1 MIEAL
6 AILAVSLALLALR
19 QNLLVV
25 LGVATGLA
33 YWFWGDG
40 QIENIIHDG
49 WDGLNNHN
57 LLSIPMYLLAGAIM
71 ARGAIAK
78 RLIRLA
84 RAVSA
89 PIPGGLAI
97 ATVLSC
103 AMFAAVTG
111 SGTVALLAIGSV
123 MYPAL
128 LEAGYSK
135 RFALGAL
142 CAAGTLGIVVPPSI
156 PLILYGIMTQTN
168 IADLFIAGV
177 GPALLLTG
185 LMSVW
190 AIARNWRFRLGW
202 WRLRE
207 LGLALLHGIWSLL
220 MPVIILGGIYTGWF
234 TATESAAIAVVYGL
248 FVEIVIHREMR
259 FKQLI
264 EVITTTTRL
273 MGSLFPVLMMAF
285 ALNKF
290 LTYEQVPDMAVQ
302 WLLAN
307 IDSLPGFILLM
318 NAFLLLV
325 GCFMDIGSAILILA
339 PLLQPIAVAQGM
351 DAVHFG
357 VVMVVNLEMGYL
369 TPPMGLNIIVA
380 MSAFNESFG
389 EICRAVIPFLLLM
402 LAALVTVSFWPGLS
416 LFLLQ

>member
-1 MIEAL
+1 MTG
-6 AILAVSLALLALR
+6 AIAIIAVAAVLLAVR

-25 LGVATGLA
+25 LGVATGMA

-40 QIENIIHDG
+40 QIQNIINDG
-49 WDGLNNHN
+49 WDGLNRDV

-78 RLIRLA
+78 RLIRFA
-84 RAVSA
+84 RAFSA

-111 SGTVALLAIGSV
+111 SGTVTLLAVGAV

-156 PLILYGIMTQTN
+156 PLILYGVMTRTS
-168 IADLFIAGV
+168 IKELFIAGI

-185 LMSVW
+185 FMSAW
-190 AIARNWRFRLGW
+190 AIARNWRFRLGSW
-202 WRLRE
+202 NLRE
-207 LGLALLHGIWSLL
+207 MARAFIHGIWSLI
-220 MPVIILGGIYTGWF
+220 MPVIILGGIYSGIF
-234 TATESAAIAVVYGL
+234 TATESAAIAVVYGF

-259 FKQLI
+259 FKEVI

-273 MGSLFPVLMMAF
+273 MGSLFPVLMMAL
-285 ALNKF
+285 ALNVF
-290 LTYEQVPDMAVQ
+290 LTYEQVPDLAVE
-302 WLLAN
+302 WLSAR
-307 IDSLPGFILLM
+307 IHSLPGFILAM

-380 MSAFNESFG
+380 MTAFNESFG
-389 EICRAVIPFLLLM
+389 EICRAVLPFLALM
-402 LAALVTVSFWPGLS
+402 LAALVVVSFWPGLS

>member
-1 MIEAL
+1 MTGAL
-6 AILAVSLALLALR
+6 SILGAALLLLALR

-25 LGVATGLA
+25 LGVVAGMA

-40 QIENIIHDG
+40 QVQNIINDG
-49 WDGLNNHN
+49 WDGLNRDV
-57 LLSIPMYLLAGAIM
+57 LLSIPMYLLAGAVM
-71 ARGAIAK
+71 ARGAIAS

-84 RAVSA
+84 RALSA

-111 SGTVALLAIGSV
+111 SGTVALLAIGAV

-156 PLILYGIMTQTN
+156 PLILYGIMTQTS
-168 IADLFIAGV
+168 ISELFIAGV

-185 LMSVW
+185 LISAW
-190 AIARNWRFRLGW
+190 AIARNWRFRLRSWSAQEIGAAVA
-202 WRLRE
+202 RE
-207 LGLALLHGIWSLL
+207 IWSLL

-234 TATESAAIAVVYGL
+234 TATESASIAVVYGF

-259 FKQLI
+259 FKDVI
-264 EVITTTTRL
+264 EVFTSTTRL
-273 MGSLFPVLMMAF
+273 MGSLFPVLMMAL
-285 ALNKF
+285 ALNVF
-290 LTYEQVPDMAVQ
+290 LTYEQVPDMAVE
-302 WLLAN
+302 WLSTH

-369 TPPMGLNIIVA
+369 TPPMGLNLIVA
-380 MSAFNESFG
+380 MTAFKESFG
-389 EICRAVIPFLLLM
+389 EICRAVLPFLLLM
-402 LAALVTVSFWPGLS
+402 LAALAAVSFWPGLS

>member
-1 MIEAL
+1 MTEAL

-357 VVMVVNLEMGYL
+357 IVMVVNLEMGYL

-380 MSAFNESFG
+380 MTAFNESFG
-389 EICRAVIPFLLLM
+389 EICRAVLPFLALM
-402 LAALVTVSFWPGLS
+402 LIALITVSFWPGLS

>member
-40 QIENIIHDG
+40 QIQNIIHDG

-84 RAVSA
+84 RAVSS

-111 SGTVALLAIGSV
+111 SGTVALLAIGAV

-318 NAFLLLV
+318 NAFLLIV

-402 LAALVTVSFWPGLS
+402 LAALVTVSFWPDLS

>member
-1 MIEAL
+1 MTGAL
-6 AILAVSLALLALR
+6 VILGSALALLALR

-40 QIENIIHDG
+40 QIQNIIIDG
-49 WDGLNNHN
+49 WDGLNKDV

-71 ARGAIAK
+71 ARGAIAR
-78 RLIRLA
+78 RLIRFA

-111 SGTVALLAIGSV
+111 SGTVALLAIGAV

-156 PLILYGIMTQTN
+156 PLILYGIMTQTS
-168 IADLFIAGV
+168 ISDLFIAGI

-190 AIARNWRFRLGW
+190 AIVRNWRFRLGW
-202 WRLRE
+202 WRLRDIGE
-207 LGLALLHGIWSLL
+207 ASYEGVWSLL
-220 MPVIILGGIYTGWF
+220 MPVIILGGIYSGYF
-234 TATESAAIAVVYGL
+234 TATESAAIAVVYGF

-259 FKQLI
+259 FREI
-264 EVITTTTRL
+264 VEVITSTTRL
-273 MGSLFPVLMMAF
+273 MGSLFPVLMMAL
-285 ALNKF
+285 ALNMF
-290 LTYEQVPDMAVQ
+290 LTYEQVPDLAVE
-302 WLLAN
+302 WLSAR

-318 NAFLLLV
+318 NAFLLIV

-380 MSAFNESFG
+380 MTAFNESFG
-389 EICRAVIPFLLLM
+389 EICRAVIPFLILM
-402 LAALVTVSFWPGLS
+402 LAALITVSFWPGLS

>member
-1 MIEAL
+1 MTGAL
-6 AILAVSLALLALR
+6 AIACAALALLALR

-40 QIENIIHDG
+40 QIQNIIHDG
-49 WDGLNNHN
+49 WDGLNNPT

-78 RLIRLA
+78 RLILLA

-156 PLILYGIMTQTN
+156 PLILYGIMTGTS
-168 IADLFIAGV
+168 ISDLFIAGI

-185 LMSVW
+185 LMSAW
-190 AIARNWRFRLGW
+190 AIVRNWSFRLGW

-207 LGLALLHGIWSLL
+207 IGVAFVKGIWSLL

-248 FVEIVIHREMR
+248 LVEIVIHREMR
-259 FKQLI
+259 LKELV

-290 LTYEQVPDMAVQ
+290 LTYEQVPDLAVQ

-307 IDSLPGFILLM
+307 ITSLPGFILLM

-357 VVMVVNLEMGYL
+357 IVMVVNLEMGYL

-380 MSAFNESFG
+380 MTAFNESFG
-389 EICRAVIPFLLLM
+389 EICRAVLPFLALM
-402 LAALVTVSFWPGLS
+402 LAALFVVSFWPGLS

>member
-1 MIEAL
+1 MTGAL
-6 AILAVSLALLALR
+6 SILGAALLLLALR

-25 LGVATGLA
+25 LGVVAGMA

-40 QIENIIHDG
+40 QVQNIINDG
-49 WDGLNNHN
+49 WDGLNRDV
-57 LLSIPMYLLAGAIM
+57 LLSIPMYLLAGAVM
-71 ARGAIAK
+71 ARGAIAS

-84 RAVSA
+84 RALSA

-111 SGTVALLAIGSV
+111 SGTVALLAIGAV

-156 PLILYGIMTQTN
+156 PLILYGIMTQTS
-168 IADLFIAGV
+168 ISELFIAGV

-185 LMSVW
+185 LMSAW
-190 AIARNWRFRLGW
+190 AIARNWRFRLGRW
-202 WRLRE
+202 SAQEIGAAFAR
-207 LGLALLHGIWSLL
+207 GIWSLL

-234 TATESAAIAVVYGL
+234 TATESASIAVVYGF

-259 FKQLI
+259 FKDVI
-264 EVITTTTRL
+264 EVFTSTTRL
-273 MGSLFPVLMMAF
+273 MGSLFPVLMMAL
-285 ALNKF
+285 ALNVF
-290 LTYEQVPDMAVQ
+290 LTYEQVPDMAVE
-302 WLLAN
+302 WLSAH

-369 TPPMGLNIIVA
+369 TPPMGLNLIVA
-380 MSAFNESFG
+380 MTAFKESFG
-389 EICRAVIPFLLLM
+389 EICRAVLPFLLLM
-402 LAALVTVSFWPGLS
+402 LAALAAVSFWPGLS

>member
-1 MIEAL
+1 MIGAL
-6 AILAVSLALLALR
+6 SIAAVALALLALR

-25 LGVATGLA
+25 LGVACGMA
-33 YWFWGDG
+33 YGFWGDG
-40 QIENIIHDG
+40 QVQNIINDA
-49 WDGLNNHN
+49 WDGLNRDV
-57 LLSIPMYLLAGAIM
+57 LLSIPMYLLAGAVM
-71 ARGAIAK
+71 ARGAIAR

-84 RAVSA
+84 RALSA

-111 SGTVALLAIGSV
+111 SGTVALLAIGAV

-156 PLILYGIMTQTN
+156 PLILYGIMTQTS
-168 IADLFIAGV
+168 ISELFIAGV

-190 AIARNWRFRLGW
+190 AIVRNWRFRLGR
-202 WRLRE
+202 WRLQE
-207 LGLALLHGIWSLL
+207 IGTAFIEGIWSLL

-234 TATESAAIAVVYGL
+234 TATESASIAVVYGFL
-248 FVEIVIHREMR
+248 VEIVIHREMR
-259 FKQLI
+259 FK
-264 EVITTTTRL
+264 EVVEVFTSTTRL
-273 MGSLFPVLMMAF
+273 MGSLFPVLMMAL
-285 ALNKF
+285 ALNVF
-290 LTYEQVPDMAVQ
+290 LTYEQVPDMAVE
-302 WLLAN
+302 WLSAR

-325 GCFMDIGSAILILA
+325 GCFMDIGSAILILS
-339 PLLQPIAVAQGM
+339 PLLQPIAVSQGM

-369 TPPMGLNIIVA
+369 TPPMGLNLIVA
-380 MSAFNESFG
+380 MTAFNESFG
-389 EICRAVIPFLLLM
+389 EICRAVLPFLLLM

>member
-1 MIEAL
+1 MTGAL
-6 AILAVSLALLALR
+6 SILGAALLLLALR

-25 LGVATGLA
+25 LGVVAGMA

-40 QIENIIHDG
+40 QVQNIINDG
-49 WDGLNNHN
+49 WDGLNRDV
-57 LLSIPMYLLAGAIM
+57 LLSIPMYLLAGAVM
-71 ARGAIAK
+71 ARGAIAS

-84 RAVSA
+84 RALSA

-111 SGTVALLAIGSV
+111 SGTVALLAIGAV

-156 PLILYGIMTQTN
+156 PLILYGIMTQTS
-168 IADLFIAGV
+168 ISELFIAGV

-185 LMSVW
+185 LMSAW
-190 AIARNWRFRLGW
+190 AIARNWRFRLGSW
-202 WRLRE
+202 SAQEIGAAFAR
-207 LGLALLHGIWSLL
+207 GIWSLL

-234 TATESAAIAVVYGL
+234 TATESASIAVVYGF

-259 FKQLI
+259 FKDVI
-264 EVITTTTRL
+264 EVFTSTTRL
-273 MGSLFPVLMMAF
+273 MGSLFPVLMMAL
-285 ALNKF
+285 ALNVF
-290 LTYEQVPDMAVQ
+290 LTYEQVPDMAVE
-302 WLLAN
+302 WLSAH

-369 TPPMGLNIIVA
+369 TPPMGLNLIVA
-380 MSAFNESFG
+380 MTAFKESFG
-389 EICRAVIPFLLLM
+389 EICRAVLPFLLLM
-402 LAALVTVSFWPGLS
+402 LAALAAVSFWSGLS

>member
-6 AILAVSLALLALR
+6 AILGVALALLALR

-25 LGVATGLA
+25 LGVSTGLA

-40 QIENIIHDG
+40 QIENIILDG
-49 WDGLNNHN
+49 WGGLNNST

-89 PIPGGLAI
+89 PVPGGLAI

-128 LEAGYSK
+128 LQAGYSK
-135 RFALGAL
+135 RFALGAI

-156 PLILYGIMTQTN
+156 PLILYGIMTGTN
-168 IADLFIAGV
+168 IADLFIAGI

-185 LMSVW
+185 LMSAW

-207 LGLALLHGIWSLL
+207 IGLALFHGIWSLL
-220 MPVIILGGIYTGWF
+220 MPVIILGGIYSGIF
-234 TATESAAIAVVYGL
+234 TPTESAAIAVVYGL

-259 FKQLI
+259 FKEFI

-285 ALNKF
+285 ALNSF

-307 IDSLPGFILLM
+307 VDSLPGFILLM
-318 NAFLLLV
+318 NAFLLIV

-380 MSAFNESFG
+380 MTAFNESFG
-389 EICRAVIPFLLLM
+389 EICRAVIPFLILM
-402 LAALVTVSFWPGLS
+402 LAALITVSFWPDLS